1 MAAAARR
8 LLFVRLS
15 QNFMKGFALP
25 LLRIQGQHSRKQL
38 VEHHA
43 ERIDVGSGI
52 YIGREGIHLLRAH
65 ISRRAH
71 QSSRTRHHHPA
82 ALRLL
87 QDRFGQSEVDNARY
101 RPAIHFRHQD
111 VGRFQVAMDN
121 RFLMRVLHSFTYHCE
136 NKQALIGREAF
147 LVAIFGDR
155 QAHDIL
161 HGEVRLAFGR

>member
-1 MAAAARR
+1 MH
-8 LLFVRLS
+8 LP

-25 LLRIQGQHSRKQL
+25 LLRIQGQHSCKQF

-52 YIGREGIHLLRAH
+52 YIGLGVHLLRAH

-71 QSSRTRHHHPA
+71 HSSRTRHQHPA

-87 QDRFGQSEVDNARY
+87 EDRFGQSEVDNARH

-136 NKQALIGREAF
+136 NKQALGGREAF
-147 LVAIFGDR
+147 RVAIFGDR
-155 QAHDIL
+155 QAHHIL
-161 HGEVRLAFGR
+161 HGEVRLAFGC